1 MDATDLARWQF
12 AITTVYHF
20 LFVPITIGLSFVVA
34 VFHTQWMRTR
44 NPDWLRLAKF
54 FGKLF
59 TINFALGLVTGIVQE
74 FQFGMN
80 WSAYSRFVGDI
91 FGAPL
96 AIEALLAFFLESVF
110 LGLWIFGWGR
120 IPEKLHA
127 STMWIVHVGTLLSA
141 YFILAANSFMQHPVG
156 FRFNPDSG
164 RAELTDFFAVLTN
177 KVQLVTFPHV
187 AFSAYLVGGGVLMGV
202 ALHLMRSESLRASR
216 LLHSVDDVRDRS
228 VDSPGTTS
236 GAADDSADRASLLT
250 QTHRSAAAR
259 ADVPLYRRA
268 ARIGAVLTLVAGIG
282 VAATGDLQGK
292 IMTEVQP
299 MKMAAAEALYETSPQ
314 AVGAPFSVLT
324 IGSLDGQH
332 ANALIEIPGLLS
344 FLGTGTWDGQVKG
357 INDLKAQYAAKY
369 GATGD
374 PTLVDA
380 TTDYV
385 PNIPTTY
392 WTFRLMVGTGIAA
405 AGIAALV
412 LWTTRRGRAPTSR
425 WVLYAAITAPLLPVF
440 GNSFGWIFTEVGR
453 QPWAVFGLMTTAS
466 GVSPGVS
473 MGEVITSMTV
483 FTLLYGV
490 LAVVEIKLFL
500 AYVRKG
506 AEPFEPPTDP
516 SDHDENAPLAFAY

>member
-12 AITTVYHF
+12 AIVTLYHF

-34 VFHTQWMRTR
+34 VFHTQWVRTH
-44 NPDWLRLAKF
+44 NPDWMRLAKF

-141 YFILAANSFMQHPVG
+141 YFILSANSFMQHPVG

-202 ALHLMRSESLRASR
+202 ALHLMRRESLRASA
-216 LLHSVDDVRDRS
+216 LLRGVDDL
-228 VDSPGTTS
+228 DSTAGATRGGTGS
-236 GAADDSADRASLLT
+236 SATAEMTMTAQARQAT
-250 QTHRSAAAR
+250 AAR
-259 ADVPLYRRA
+259 ADVPLYRKA
-268 ARIGAVLTLVAGIG
+268 ARIGAVLTLVAGVG
-282 VAATGDLQGK
+282 VAVSGDLQGK

-314 AVGAPFSVLT
+314 GAGAPFSVLT
-324 IGSLDGQH
+324 VGSLDGQH

-344 FLGTGTWDGQVKG
+344 FLGTGTWDGEVMG

-380 TTDYV
+380 ATDYV

-392 WTFRLMVGTGIAA
+392 WTFRLMIGTGIAA

-412 LWTTRRGRAPTSR
+412 LWTTRRGRAPTSK
-425 WVLYAAITAPLLPVF
+425 WVLYAAVAAPLLPVF

-466 GVSPGVS
+466 GVSPSVS
-473 MGEVITSMTV
+473 VGEVVTSMTV
-483 FTLLYGV
+483 FTLLYGA

-506 AEPFEPPTDP
+506 AEPFDPPTEP
-516 SDHDENAPLAFAY
+516 SDVDEDAPLAFAY

>member
-12 AITTVYHF
+12 AIVTVYHF

-34 VFHTQWMRTR
+34 VFHTQWVRTH
-44 NPDWLRLAKF
+44 NPDWMRLAKF

-141 YFILAANSFMQHPVG
+141 YFILSANSFMQHPVG

-202 ALHLMRSESLRASR
+202 ALHLMRRESLRASA
-216 LLHSVDDVRDRS
+216 LVQSVDDLGPADGATTGSRVQGEMTMTAQVRQA
-228 VDSPGTTS
+228 T
-236 GAADDSADRASLLT
+236 
-250 QTHRSAAAR
+250 AAR
-259 ADVPLYRRA
+259 ADVSLYRRA
-268 ARIGAVLTLVAGIG
+268 ARIGAVLTLVAGVG
-282 VAATGDLQGK
+282 VAVSGDLQGK

-314 AVGAPFSVLT
+314 GVGAPFSVLT
-324 IGSLDGQH
+324 VGSLDGQH

-344 FLGTGTWDGQVKG
+344 FLGTGTWDGEVMG

-380 TTDYV
+380 ATDYV

-392 WTFRLMVGTGIAA
+392 WTFRLMIGTGIAA

-412 LWTTRRGRAPTSR
+412 LWTTRRGRTPTSR
-425 WVLYAAITAPLLPVF
+425 WVLYAAVAAPLLPVI
-440 GNSFGWIFTEVGR
+440 GNSFGWVFTEVGR

-466 GVSPGVS
+466 GVSPSVS
-473 MGEVITSMTV
+473 VGEVVMSMTV
-483 FTLLYGV
+483 FTLLYGA

-506 AEPFEPPTDP
+506 AEPFDPPTDP
-516 SDHDENAPLAFAY
+516 IDEDEDAPLAFAY